1 MQTVTQQQ
9 RRVIYA
15 GSVQGVGF
23 RYRTV
28 RLARGFDVT
37 GYVRNLA
44 DGRVELVVE
53 GEVSEVTVFLGAL
66 EDELGSYIT
75 DTKVESAPATH
86 EFEKFG
92 IRF

>member
-1 MQTVTQQQ
+1 VTQQQ

-23 RYRTV
+23 RYSTV

-44 DGRVELVVE
+44 DGRVELVAE
-53 GEVSEVTVFLGAL
+53 GVPNELDAFLGELA
-66 EDELGSYIT
+66 DELGSYIA
-75 DTKVESAPATH
+75 DTQAESVPATH